1 MTTIKAGRSFIK
13 FLLFFNRFRKKI
25 KDEISATRAAEMEK
39 LKLMAK
45 DVQENMKRI
54 EKVKNFK
61 NFKVLEKH
69 MQK

>member
-1 MTTIKAGRSFIK
+1 
-13 FLLFFNRFRKKI
+13 LKI
-25 KDEISATRAAEMEK
+25 KDDISATRAAEMEK

-69 MQK
+69 M

>member
-1 MTTIKAGRSFIK
+1 
-13 FLLFFNRFRKKI
+13 
-25 KDEISATRAAEMEK
+25 MEK

-45 DVQENMKRI
+45 DVSENMKRI

-69 MQK
+69 M

>member
-1 MTTIKAGRSFIK
+1 MQKRKEETA
-13 FLLFFNRFRKKI
+13 KKI
-25 KDEISATRAAEMEK
+25 KDDISATKAADLEK

-61 NFKVLEKH
+61 NFKVLEKE